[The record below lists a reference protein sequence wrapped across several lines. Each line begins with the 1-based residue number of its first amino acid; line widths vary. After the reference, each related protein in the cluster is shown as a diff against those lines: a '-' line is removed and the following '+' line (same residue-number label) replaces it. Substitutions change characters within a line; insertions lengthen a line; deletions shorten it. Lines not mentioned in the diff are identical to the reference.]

1 VFKQFTWVKA
11 LISLRIPKELELEI
25 AKLAEKLGV
34 NKSEVVR
41 QALIFY
47 LYYFNPDTRLK
58 VFKQKP
64 VVKELKTSFEVQ
76 LNVPR
81 DVKVKLVPQNNGLYV
96 LCLSLKEHKI
106 FASQLRFPKPV
117 DLTKILVRK
126 KTGKLFLTI
135 KKCPGVKVR
144 VE

>member
-1 VFKQFTWVKA
+1 MKA